1 MRSITTLA
9 ITILQG
15 AALSAQE
22 SVVLR
27 LAPPAGQV
35 SHYRYEMRMWMQV
48 PGMPVGDS
56 SALSMSMTGGFTQ
69 SVTHVDGDAHDSRIA
84 YDSLKLDAPMMG
96 GMGGQP
102 EHMLKGLVIVTR
114 LDGRGRV
121 LSTQVTGGDS
131 TMQRQLSQVTSGRQL
146 QLPLM
151 PEAAVTA
158 GTTWV
163 DSQNVSLP
171 MGAVGQMHSAA
182 RMTYRL
188 ERMEHQGGSILA
200 VISGTGTTTQASTM
214 MTASGTVT
222 SEFVLDLSA
231 GRLVKSTA
239 VMNMTMSMS
248 QMGQSITMR
257 SVATTVLVP

>member
-22 SVVLR
+22 SAVLR

-56 SALSMSMTGGFTQ
+56 SAPSISMTGGFTQ
-69 SVTHVDGDAHDSRIA
+69 SVTHVDGDAHESRTA

-96 GMGGQP
+96 SMGGQP

-114 LDGRGRV
+114 IDGRGRV

-131 TMQRQLSQVTSGRQL
+131 TMQRQLSQVTSKL

-182 RMTYRL
+182 RVTYRL
-188 ERMEHQGGSILA
+188 ERIEHQGGSILA
-200 VISGTGTTTQASTM
+200 VISGTGNTTQASTM

-248 QMGQSITMR
+248 QMGQSIPMR